1 MNKNA
6 GSDTRTRPHLHI
18 PPWRSPYPTLFGS
31 RVYFVNELVF
41 QLQSAG
47 AHQVHVIFEIQWVQ
61 LLLDSVEVSS
71 GCSHAFCS
79 FSRLHAPIVIMAK
92 ATKQT
97 KKFVSSGKLKQTIE
111 KRRKYQQVKK
121 KVAGRE
127 IRKAAKEKNGKGKHA
142 DETSDEE
149 YDEDLM
155 VESDD
160 DAGSKKNKGKG

>member
-1 MNKNA
+1 M
-6 GSDTRTRPHLHI
+6 
-18 PPWRSPYPTLFGS
+18 
-31 RVYFVNELVF
+31 
-41 QLQSAG
+41 
-47 AHQVHVIFEIQWVQ
+47 HVIFEIQWVQ
-61 LLLDSVEVSS
+61 LPLDSVEGSPS
-71 GCSHAFCS
+71 RSHAFCS
-79 FSRLHAPIVIMAK
+79 FSKLHAFIVIMAK

-149 YDEDLM
+149 DDENVM